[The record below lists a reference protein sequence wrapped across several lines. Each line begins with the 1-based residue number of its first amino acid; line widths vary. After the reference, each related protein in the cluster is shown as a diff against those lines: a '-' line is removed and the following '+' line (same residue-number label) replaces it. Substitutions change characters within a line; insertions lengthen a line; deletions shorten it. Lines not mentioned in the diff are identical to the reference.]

1 MSRQRRDKTSVL
13 LVAMPWARLEHPSI
27 QLGILKTILNR
38 GGVPTQTWSA
48 YLDFADHVV
57 RSEAAAKAAPPLTH
71 LDYDEVASNYHIGD
85 WIFSVPPFHD
95 TTAKSLAY
103 LDELKRAGL
112 PESLISACLRFRAH
126 VPKFLDRAVGDI
138 LRQKPKVI
146 GFTTTF
152 GQTVASLVLSKMLK
166 LRRPDLKIVFGG
178 ANCDGPMGDAI
189 IRAFD
194 WVDVVVKGEAENV
207 VLPLLRSLLSDKK
220 IPESSLVRCAS
231 SIARCKSASV
241 QDRPVVMDEAVI
253 PDYSEFFSRLAE
265 TGLAPEVRAEVSIP
279 FETSRGCWW
288 GAKHHCTFCG
298 LNGST
303 MAFRSMSASVAVAH
317 LLELS
322 KRYKS
327 LRFHAVDN
335 IIDPN
340 YLKTVL
346 PDLAEIGVDLDLF
359 YEIKSN
365 VQHSHICTLSAAGVR
380 QIQPGIESLSTP
392 ILKLMKKGVS
402 ALQNI
407 RLLRWCEEEGVKV
420 YWNLLY
426 GFPGEPVDQYE
437 AMADLALSLV
447 HLQPPILARLQLQ
460 RFSPYFDKPHE
471 HALEIEGPVFHYAFA
486 YPCSSGDLFDLAY
499 DFNYRYV
506 NHPDPESYVAPLRA
520 ALDTWRTEYIEHQP
534 SLICKRGPDFVKLI
548 DRRWSSAP
556 QEFVLEHSEAE
567 VYLACEDGAS
577 IEQVLQRLE
586 NGAGGRR
593 PDKKQV
599 LDFLGLLHAARLVY
613 REGDTY
619 LGLACR
625 PSSRRRSAVQST
637 ANPGVQGSIPCAS
650 TSDTK

>member
-13 LVAMPWARLEHPSI
+13 LVAMPWAKLEHPSI
-27 QLGILKTILNR
+27 QLGILKTILTG
-38 GGVPTQTWSA
+38 GGVPTRTWSA

-57 RSEAAAKAAPPLTH
+57 RSEAAAKTAPPLTH
-71 LDYDEVASNYHIGD
+71 RDYDDVASNYHIGD

-95 TTAKSLAY
+95 TAAKSLAY
-103 LDELKRAGL
+103 LEELKRAGFS
-112 PESLISACLRFRAH
+112 EKLISACLRFRSH
-126 VPKFLDRAVGDI
+126 VPEFLDRAARDI

-152 GQTVASLVLSKMLK
+152 GQTVPSLVLSKMLK
-166 LRRPDLKIVFGG
+166 LRDPDLKIVFGG

-194 WVDVVVKGEAENV
+194 WVDVIVKGEAENV
-207 VLPLLRSLLSDKK
+207 ALPLFRSLLSDKK
-220 IPESSLVRCAS
+220 IPESSSVRCAS
-231 SIARCKSASV
+231 SIARCRASV
-241 QDRPVVMDEAVI
+241 QDRPVLMDEAVI
-253 PDYSEFFSRLAE
+253 PDYSEFFSRLAKSE
-265 TGLAPEVRAEVSIP
+265 LAGEVRAEVSIP

-303 MAFRSMSASVAVAH
+303 MAFRSMSASGAVAH
-317 LLELS
+317 LIELS
-322 KRYKS
+322 KRYKW

-335 IIDPN
+335 IIDPS

-346 PDLAEIGVDLDLF
+346 PDLSENGVDLDLF

-407 RLLRWCEEEGVKV
+407 RLLRWCEEEGIKV

-426 GFPGEPVDQYE
+426 GFPGEPVDQYQ

-460 RFSPYFDKPHE
+460 RFSPYFDKAHE
-471 HALEIEGPVFHYAFA
+471 YGLKNEGPVFHYAFA
-486 YPCSSGDLFDLAY
+486 YPCASSELFDLAY
-499 DFNYRYV
+499 DFDYRYA
-506 NHPDPESYVAPLRA
+506 NHPDPETYVAPLRA
-520 ALDTWRTEYIEHQP
+520 ALDAWRSEYSAQQP

-548 DRRWSSAP
+548 DRRWGAAP
-556 QEFVLEHSEAE
+556 QEFVLEHREAE

-577 IEQVLQRLE
+577 IDQVMRRLE
-586 NGAGGRR
+586 NGARGKR

-613 REGDTY
+613 REGDMY

-625 PSSRRRSAVQST
+625 PSSRRRSAVQSA
-637 ANPGVQGSIPCAS
+637 ANPLPRDSRHAES
-650 TSDTK
+650 R